1 MTELPV
7 RFKERM
13 KELLGDEYEAFEAS
27 YDSERVQ
34 GLRFNSLKAWGGT
47 EDGWE
52 EQGVRDLA
60 QKVSDSAGF
69 SLKKIPWVKE
79 GFYYD

>member
-47 EDGWE
+47 EDGSGANARCS
-52 EQGVRDLA
+52 QLA
-60 QKVSDSAGF
+60 TGLDF
-69 SLKKIPWVKE
+69 P
-79 GFYYD
+79 